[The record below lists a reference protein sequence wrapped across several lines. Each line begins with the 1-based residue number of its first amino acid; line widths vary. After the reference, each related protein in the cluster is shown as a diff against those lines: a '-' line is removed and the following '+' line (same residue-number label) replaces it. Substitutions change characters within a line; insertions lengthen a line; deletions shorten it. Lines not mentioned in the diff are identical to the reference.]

1 MISLEGQVAIITGAS
16 RGIGRAIAIKLA
28 ELGAKIVVSSSSKGS
43 DAVAEEINAMGKEAI
58 SIQANVAEEGDALNL
73 VNVVVKHFGKI
84 DILVNNAG
92 ITKDG
97 LMMRMSEDDWQSVLD
112 VNLKGVFLC
121 MKAALKHL
129 AKQRSGKII
138 NISSIIGLIG
148 NPGQANYAA
157 SKAGIIAMTKS
168 IAQEVGSRNINVN
181 AIAPGFIDT
190 DMTRELPDKLKDEL
204 LNKIALK
211 RFGNTDDVASLTAFL
226 ASDQSNYITGQVFV
240 VDGGLTMSG

>member
-1 MISLEGQVAIITGAS
+1 MISLEGQVAVITGAS
-16 RGIGRAIAIKLA
+16 RGIGRSIAIKLA

-43 DAVAEEINAMGKEAI
+43 DAVAKEITDMGKEAL
-58 SIQANVAEEGDALNL
+58 SVQANVSSEADCLNL
-73 VNVVVKHFGKI
+73 INVTIKHFGKI

-97 LMMRMSEDDWQSVLD
+97 LMMRMSENDWQDVVD

-121 MKAALKHL
+121 TKAVLKHF
-129 AKQRSGKII
+129 AKQRSGKIV
-138 NISSIIGLIG
+138 NISSVIGLIG

-157 SKAGIIAMTKS
+157 SKAGIIAITKS
-168 IAQEVGSRNINVN
+168 IAQEVGSRNININ

-190 DMTRELPDKLKDEL
+190 DMTKELPDKVRDEL

-211 RFGNTDDVASLTAFL
+211 QFGNTDDVANLTAFL
-226 ASDQSNYITGQVFV
+226 ASDLSNYITGQVFV